1 MFMEEE
7 ILEEINN
14 NANEKVEIDE
24 NEEISNT
31 QYDMEQVNIPKSKK
45 EKKPSKWSKLDKKKK
60 IIIIVSIVIVLL
72 VIVGI
77 ILYFLVF
84 KKDNTVDKPKDP
96 VVVIEKDNYRYED
109 GKLIFIDKDKNELG
123 SYTCENKSENLCYV
137 ANFSNEDNFDSF
149 KRVYESGLPI
159 DNRTDIILN
168 NYVFVYDNMK
178 KENGN
183 VVLYDI
189 SKEKVLDTYS
199 LVKEVKDSKIIYKKD
214 NKYGLIEISDNEVKD
229 VIQNSYEYMGYI
241 EDTDALVVSANNNY
255 SLVDFDG
262 KELSKNVPGS
272 IKTFDGS
279 SISVKVGSNCYIY
292 GYDGKLKVEDGY
304 DYIRFVDN
312 YAIAAD
318 GKKLYV
324 YDKDG
329 SPMNM
334 DGVRINSNSY
344 NTKLIFNDN
353 LRQVGKEE
361 AFNAS
366 VTGKTMRI
374 EYGDEAARI
383 NLNEG
388 AFNKSLE
395 YVSYFEGKLYFYS
408 DSEKTELIGSY
419 ACNYANGVSE
429 GDETLGN
436 CFIAKESNI
445 FKSGEKIDNGYVP
458 IYNKRYVF
466 IADTKAPNANDN
478 IILWDLKDKKKIATY
493 KSVDAGFHD
502 ITNKIN
508 YIDTAGTLV
517 VSKSAED
524 DAYGVINIA
533 QASVKGI
540 IPFRIKDSD
549 GSVSAKNISFK
560 LVDDH
565 YVIKRSDDTYHIYDN
580 KGNELAKN
588 VNTKYE
594 IVKYKNGY
602 LMVKNNDKYLIYDK
616 DGKIISDEYKNIIME
631 NRFYITID
639 KDNVVGVF
647 KYDSKNDLTRT
658 LGEVIKLDS
667 DDYAKELSYVVKDS
681 ILKITYSH
689 DGSTTS
695 VEINIG

>member
-1 MFMEEE
+1 MEEE

-14 NANEKVEIDE
+14 NANEIVEIDE

-45 EKKPSKWSKLDKKKK
+45 EKKPSKWSKLDRKKK

-72 VIVGI
+72 VIVGV

-123 SYTCENKSENLCYV
+123 SYNCENKSENLCYV
-137 ANFSNEDNFDSF
+137 ANYSNEDSFDSF

-229 VIQNSYEYMGYI
+229 AIQNSYEYMGYI

-279 SISVKVGSNCYIY
+279 SISVKVGSNCYVY

-408 DSEKTELIGSY
+408 DSEKTDLLGSY

-429 GDETLGN
+429 GDEVLGN

-445 FKSGEKIDNGYVP
+445 FKSGEKKDNGYVP

-493 KSVDAGFHD
+493 KSVDVGFHD

-549 GSVSAKNISFK
+549 GSVRATNTSFK
-560 LVDDH
+560 QVDEY

-616 DGKIISDEYKNIIME
+616 DGKIVSDEYKNIIME
-631 NRFYITID
+631 NKFYITID
-639 KDNVVGVF
+639 EDNIVGIF

-667 DDYAKELSYVVKDS
+667 DDYAKELSYVVKDN

>member
-1 MFMEEE
+1 
-7 ILEEINN
+7 
-14 NANEKVEIDE
+14 
-24 NEEISNT
+24 
-31 QYDMEQVNIPKSKK
+31 
-45 EKKPSKWSKLDKKKK
+45 
-60 IIIIVSIVIVLL
+60 
-72 VIVGI
+72 
-77 ILYFLVF
+77 
-84 KKDNTVDKPKDP
+84 
-96 VVVIEKDNYRYED
+96 
-109 GKLIFIDKDKNELG
+109 
-123 SYTCENKSENLCYV
+123 
-137 ANFSNEDNFDSF
+137 
-149 KRVYESGLPI
+149 
-159 DNRTDIILN
+159 
-168 NYVFVYDNMK
+168 
-178 KENGN
+178 
-183 VVLYDI
+183 
-189 SKEKVLDTYS
+189 
-199 LVKEVKDSKIIYKKD
+199 
-214 NKYGLIEISDNEVKD
+214 
-229 VIQNSYEYMGYI
+229 MGYI
-241 EDTDALVVSANNNY
+241 EDTEALVVSANNNY

-436 CFIAKESNI
+436 CFIAKESKI

-517 VSKSAED
+517 VSKSTED